1 MIITRQKLWV
11 FSFLFFFTIFSSANA
26 DQRVFLASETDL
38 TAMVFEAH
46 TTYDLAADNVYEV
59 GTSVIIFSDYV
70 TIFGNGAIITK
81 TGTADAL
88 RVMGSHC
95 KIVGLEINGNGQGW
109 CGVFVTGAH
118 NIIEDVISYHNGG
131 HGIGLDGQATDCRY
145 NRVVN
150 CTSKDNAGIGFSMN
164 TGGNNMLSGNIA
176 IGNTLE
182 GFTCDG
188 MMHSGPS
195 YGNVFSNNICQGN
208 KGGVG
213 GIGIDFAI
221 DNIFSGNVIDG
232 NGRSGLKT
240 QNNQGPCFGNTFT
253 SNIIVNNKGY
263 GIEFYEGSG
272 GISYDNRLGKNIFR
286 NNAAGDIFICERC
299 YGIN

>member
-1 MIITRQKLWV
+1 MTRQKIWV
-11 FSFLFFFTIFSSANA
+11 FSFLFFFAILSSVSA
-26 DQRVFLASETDL
+26 DQRVFLGSGTDL
-38 TAMVFEAH
+38 TAITFEAH
-46 TTYDLAADNVYEV
+46 TAYDLAAGGVYEV
-59 GTSVIIFSDYV
+59 DTSVIVSNSHV

-88 RVMGSHC
+88 RITGDHC
-95 KIVGLEINGNGQGW
+95 KITELEVNGNGQEW

-118 NIIEDVISYHNGG
+118 NIIEDVTSYHNGE

-145 NRVVN
+145 NRIIN
-150 CTSKDNAGIGFSMN
+150 CTAINNGGIGFSMN
-164 TGGNNMLSGNIA
+164 TGGNNIISGNIA
-176 IGNTLE
+176 TGNGLE

-188 MMHSGPS
+188 MAHTGPS
-195 YGNVFSNNICQGN
+195 YGNIFSNNICQGN
-208 KGGVG
+208 RGGVG
-213 GIGIDFAI
+213 GFGIDFAI
-221 DNIFSGNVIDG
+221 DNIFSGNVVDG

-253 SNIIVNNKGY
+253 GNIFVNNGGY
-263 GIEFYEGSG
+263 GIEFYGGSG
-272 GISYDNRLGKNIFR
+272 GISHDNKINGNIFR